1 MNEMKRCECQVGFD
15 VEIIAPD
22 GTPITFPTRAEMQA
36 ALIAQYDAM
45 VAAVPEWNAVVPLT
59 SHAPDALR
67 KAYADG
73 WRDGWNAHR
82 ISTLNCIAQHDPR
95 KGAE

>member
-1 MNEMKRCECQVGFD
+1 MSEANLNV
-15 VEIIAPD
+15 D
-22 GTPITFPTRAEMQA
+22 GVTPLMHN
-36 ALIAQYDAM
+36 ALIAQYDAI

-82 ISTLNCIAQHDPR
+82 ISTLNCIAKHDPR